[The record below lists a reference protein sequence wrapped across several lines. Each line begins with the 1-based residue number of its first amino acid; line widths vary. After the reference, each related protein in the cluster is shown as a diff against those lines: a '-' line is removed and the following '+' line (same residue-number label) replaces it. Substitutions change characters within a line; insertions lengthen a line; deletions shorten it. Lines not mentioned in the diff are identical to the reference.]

1 MHPAPMVYH
10 GTIMPLHTCP
20 SCIIAAALL
29 VVLFVSFTGC
39 VSEPAAPPSAPGPAD
54 PPTLIRA
61 DFQPGE
67 ITRLAA
73 EAREQ
78 ANASIVAIGTL
89 PADKRT
95 FDNTFLAFETA
106 MADYTDAVTPLTF
119 MGYVHPDPVIAA
131 EGMEIEESAALF
143 VNDIYTRRELY
154 TALKDGTPRTPEET
168 RLYDLTIRE
177 FTKNGMGLPDD
188 RLAKV
193 RQMNNELSVLESRFS
208 ANLNNDDSVLA
219 FTEAELAG
227 VPAETIAAFA
237 RNPDGSV
244 RVTTKYPD
252 YSAVMKYADSGD
264 TRRAM
269 FMAYNNRQAETNT
282 PLLEQAIVLRRA
294 IARELGYPTWADY
307 KTDGRMAKTSGN
319 VMDFVDTLKEPL
331 QEKVRAENAVLLRM
345 KQAGD
350 PSAKALDPWDVS
362 YLQEKLV
369 KEQYSYD
376 PNVVKEYFPV
386 DTTIRGIFGVYGDL
400 FGIEFEEVKGAPA
413 WSPDVQLFRVKNIS
427 DGATVGYLYLDLYPR
442 EGKYGHFAAFPLIT
456 GRMKNGERS
465 VPVMAIVGNFPAPAD
480 GKPGLLT
487 MDDIE
492 TVFHEGGH
500 AMHFLLTTAPYG
512 SLAGFNTE
520 LDFVET
526 PSQSLEEWAW
536 DPVVLSSLSGHYTS
550 TSQKIPPG
558 LLDRVIAAR
567 DAGAGYYYSRQLAN
581 TYVDMTFHTA
591 DGPVDVTNESR
602 RIYAEMTGIPQ
613 PEGIHHPASF
623 GHLMGGYDAGY
634 YGYLWSKVY
643 AMEITGEFK
652 HDGMTN
658 QTTGMR
664 YRQEILSRG
673 NMEDG
678 DVLLHNFLGREPGP
692 AAFYERLGIRQG

>member
-1 MHPAPMVYH
+1 
-10 GTIMPLHTCP
+10 MPLQTCP
-20 SCIIAAALL
+20 SCIVAAAIL
-29 VVLFVSFTGC
+29 VILFVSFTGC
-39 VSEPAAPPSAPGPAD
+39 LQESAAPTPASGTAAPPA
-54 PPTLIRA
+54 LIRS
-61 DFQPGE
+61 DYQPGE
-67 ITRLAA
+67 ITRLTG

-78 ANASIVAIGTL
+78 ANASLTAIATI
-89 PADKRT
+89 PAGQRT
-95 FDNTFLAFETA
+95 FKNTVLAFDTV
-106 MADYTDAVTPLTF
+106 MTDYSDATTPLTF
-119 MGYVHPDPVIAA
+119 MGYVHLNKEIAREAMAA
-131 EGMEIEESAALF
+131 EEASAIF
-143 VNDIYTRRELY
+143 GNDIFTRRDLY
-154 TALKDGTPRTPEET
+154 NALKDGTPSNSEES
-168 RLYDLTIRE
+168 RLYDITIRE
-177 FTKNGMGLPDD
+177 FTKNGMNLPDD

-193 RQMNNELSVLESRFS
+193 RQMNDELSALESRFS
-208 ANLNNDDSVLA
+208 ANLNNEDSFLI
-219 FTEAELAG
+219 FTETELAG

-237 RNPDGSV
+237 KNPDGKY

-252 YSAVMKYADSGD
+252 YVAVIQYADNST
-264 TRRAM
+264 TRQAM

-282 PLLEQAIVLRRA
+282 PLLEQALILRQS

-307 KTDGRMAKTSGN
+307 KTDGRMAKNSEN
-319 VMDFVDTLKEPL
+319 VRVFIDTLKAPL
-331 QEKVRAENAVLLRM
+331 HEKVLAENAVMLRM
-345 KQAGD
+345 KQEQD
-350 PSAKALDPWDVS
+350 SSATALDAWDVS

-369 KEQYSYD
+369 REQYSYD

-386 DTTIRGIFGVYGDL
+386 DTTIHGIFGVYGEL

-413 WSPDVQLFRVKNIS
+413 WSPDVQLFRVTNTS
-427 DGATVGYLYLDLYPR
+427 DGVTVGYLYLDLYPR

-456 GRMKNGERS
+456 SRMKDGARS
-465 VPVMAIVGNFPAPAD
+465 VPVMAIVGNFPAPAE

-487 MDDIE
+487 MWDIE

-512 SLAGFNTE
+512 SLGGFNTE

-536 DPVVLSSLSGHYTS
+536 DPAVLSSLSGHYANS
-550 TSQKIPPG
+550 SQKIPPE
-558 LLDRVIAAR
+558 LLDRIIAAR
-567 DAGAGYYYSRQLAN
+567 DVGAGHYYARQVAN
-581 TYVDMTFHTA
+581 TIEDTTFHTA

-623 GHLMGGYDAGY
+623 SHLMGGYDAGY

-652 HDGMTN
+652 RDGMTN

-664 YRQEILSRG
+664 YRQEILSKG
-673 NMEDG
+673 NMQDG
-678 DVLLHNFLGREPGP
+678 GVLLFNFLGREPGP
-692 AAFYERLGIRQG
+692 GAFYERLGIRQE

>member
-1 MHPAPMVYH
+1 MVYH
-10 GTIMPLHTCP
+10 GTTMSLFTRPSSLIVVPLV
-20 SCIIAAALL
+20 IVI
-29 VVLFVSFTGC
+29 FVTFTGC
-39 VSEPAAPPSAPGPAD
+39 VSEPAAPPSAPGPAT
-54 PPTLIRA
+54 PPALIRS
-61 DFQPGE
+61 DYQPGE

-78 ANASIVAIGTL
+78 ANASFVAIATL

-95 FDNTFLAFETA
+95 FDNTVLAFDTA
-106 MADYTDAVTPLTF
+106 MADYQAAVTPPTF

-131 EGMEIEESAALF
+131 EGMTVEESVALF
-143 VNDIYTRRELY
+143 VNDIYTRRELFN
-154 TALKDGTPRTPEET
+154 ALKDGTPQTTEET
-168 RLYDLTIRE
+168 RLYNLTIRD
-177 FTKNGMGLPDD
+177 FTKNGMDLPDD

-208 ANLNNDDSVLA
+208 ANLNNDDSALA
-219 FTEAELAG
+219 LTEAELTG
-227 VPAETIAAFA
+227 VPAATIAGFA
-237 RNPDGSV
+237 KNSDGTL

-252 YSAVMKYADSGD
+252 YVAVMKYADKSA
-264 TRRAM
+264 TRQVM

-282 PLLEQAIVLRRA
+282 PLLEQAIVLRQS
-294 IARELGYPTWADY
+294 IACELGYPTWADY
-307 KTDGRMAKTSGN
+307 KTDGRMAKNSRN
-319 VMDFVDTLKEPL
+319 VIDFVDTLKEPL
-331 QEKVRAENAVLLRM
+331 QGKVRAENVVLLRM
-345 KQAGD
+345 KQAKD
-350 PSAKALDPWDVS
+350 PSATALDPWDVS

-376 PNVVKEYFPV
+376 PNVVMEYFPV
-386 DTTIRGIFGVYGDL
+386 DTTIRGIFGVYGKL
-400 FGIEFEEVKGAPA
+400 FGIGFEEVKDSTV

-442 EGKYGHFAAFPLIT
+442 EGKYGHFAAFSLIS
-456 GRMKNGERS
+456 GRMKNGARLA
-465 VPVMAIVGNFPAPAD
+465 PVMAIVGNFPAPAD

-536 DPVVLSSLSGHYTS
+536 DPAVLSSLSGHYTN
-550 TSQKIPPG
+550 TSQKIQPE

-567 DAGAGYYYSRQLAN
+567 DVGAGHYYGRLVAN
-581 TYVDMTFHTA
+581 TLVDMEYHTTE
-591 DGPVDVTNESR
+591 GPVDVTNVSR
-602 RIYAEMTGIPQ
+602 GIYAEMTGIPQ

-623 GHLMGGYDAGY
+623 SHLMGGYDAGY

-678 DVLLHNFLGREPGP
+678 DVLLHNFLGREPGTG
-692 AAFYERLGIRQG
+692 AFYERLGISQK

>member
-1 MHPAPMVYH
+1 MS
-10 GTIMPLHTCP
+10 LHTCP
-20 SCIIAAALL
+20 SCIIAAVLL
-29 VVLFVSFTGC
+29 VLLFVSFTGC
-39 VSEPAAPPSAPGPAD
+39 VSEPAAPPSAPGPAS
-54 PPTLIRA
+54 PPALIRS
-61 DFQPGE
+61 DYQPGE

-73 EAREQ
+73 EAREE
-78 ANASIVAIGTL
+78 ANASLVAIVML

-95 FDNTFLAFETA
+95 FDNTVLAFETA
-106 MADYTDAVTPLTF
+106 LADYSDAVTPLTF

-131 EGMEIEESAALF
+131 EGMEIEESVALF

-154 TALKDGTPRTPEET
+154 NALKDGTPQTPDET
-168 RLYDLTIRE
+168 RLYNLTIRD
-177 FTKNGMGLPDD
+177 FTRNGMGLPDD

-208 ANLNNDDSVLA
+208 ANLNNDDSSLA

-227 VPAETIAAFA
+227 VPAATIAGFA
-237 RNPDGSV
+237 KNSDGTL

-252 YSAVMKYADSGD
+252 YIAVMKYADKSA
-264 TRRAM
+264 TRQAM
-269 FMAYNNRQAETNT
+269 FMAYNNRQAEANT
-282 PLLEQAIVLRRA
+282 PLLEQAIVLRQS

-307 KTDGRMAKTSGN
+307 KTNGRMAKNSRN
-319 VMDFVDTLKEPL
+319 VIDFVDTLKEPL
-331 QEKVRAENAVLLRM
+331 QEKVRAENVVLLRM
-345 KQAGD
+345 KQAGV
-350 PSAKALDPWDVS
+350 PSATTLDPWDVS
-362 YLQEKLV
+362 YLQEKLI

-386 DTTIRGIFGVYGDL
+386 DTTIRGIFDVYGEL
-400 FGIEFEEVKGAPA
+400 FGIGFEEVRDSTV
-413 WSPDVQLFRVKNIS
+413 WSPGVQLFRVKNIS

-456 GRMKNGERS
+456 GRMKDGARLA
-465 VPVMAIVGNFPAPAD
+465 PVMAIVGNFPAPAESR
-480 GKPGLLT
+480 PGLMT
-487 MDDIE
+487 MWDIE

-550 TSQKIPPG
+550 TSQKIPPE

-567 DAGAGYYYSRQLAN
+567 DVGAGHYYGRLVAN
-581 TYVDMTFHTA
+581 TIEDMTFHTA
-591 DGPVDVTNESR
+591 KGPVDVTNASR
-602 RIYAEMTGIPQ
+602 RIYGEITGIPQ

-678 DVLLHNFLGREPGP
+678 DVLLINFLGREPGTG
-692 AAFYERLGIRQG
+692 ALYERLGITQK

>member
-1 MHPAPMVYH
+1 MVYH
-10 GTIMPLHTCP
+10 GTIMPLQITP
-20 SCIIAAALL
+20 SCIVAAAIL
-29 VVLFVSFTGC
+29 VLLFVTFTGC
-39 VSEPAAPPSAPGPAD
+39 VQEGASPAPAPGPAAPPA
-54 PPTLIRA
+54 LIRS
-61 DFQPGE
+61 DYQPGE
-67 ITRLAA
+67 ITKLAG

-78 ANASIVAIGTL
+78 ANASLTAIAAI
-89 PADKRT
+89 PAGQRT
-95 FDNTFLAFETA
+95 FKNTVLAFDTV
-106 MADYTDAVTPLTF
+106 MTDYSDVITPLTF
-119 MGYVHPDPVIAA
+119 MGYVHLNKEIALEAMAA
-131 EGMEIEESAALF
+131 EEASAIF
-143 VNDIYTRRELY
+143 GNDIFTRRDLY
-154 TALKDGTPRTPEET
+154 NALKDGTPSNSEES
-168 RLYDLTIRE
+168 RLYDITIRE
-177 FTKNGMGLPDD
+177 FTKNGMNLPDN

-193 RQMNNELSVLESRFS
+193 RQMNDELSALESRFS
-208 ANLNNDDSVLA
+208 ANLNNEDTVLT
-219 FTEAELAG
+219 FTETELSG

-237 RNPDGSV
+237 KNPDGKY

-252 YSAVMKYADSGD
+252 YIAVIEYADNST
-264 TRRAM
+264 TRQAM

-282 PLLEQAIVLRRA
+282 PLLEQALLLRQS

-307 KTDGRMAKTSGN
+307 KTDGRMAKNSKN
-319 VMDFVDTLKEPL
+319 VMDFVDTLKAPL
-331 QEKVRAENAVLLRM
+331 HEKVLAENAVLLRM
-345 KQAGD
+345 KQDQD
-350 PSAKALDPWDVS
+350 PSATALDAWDVS

-369 KEQYSYD
+369 REQYSYD

-386 DTTIRGIFGVYGDL
+386 DTTIHGIFGVYGEL

-413 WSPDVQLFRVKNIS
+413 WSPDVQLFCVKNTS
-427 DGATVGYLYLDLYPR
+427 DGATVGYMYLDLYPR

-456 GRMKNGERS
+456 SRMKDNSRS
-465 VPVMAIVGNFPAPAD
+465 VPVMAIVGNFPAPAE

-487 MDDIE
+487 MWDIE

-512 SLAGFNTE
+512 SLGGFNTE

-536 DPVVLSSLSGHYTS
+536 DPAVLSSLSGHYANS
-550 TSQKIPPG
+550 SQKIPPE
-558 LLDRVIAAR
+558 LLDRIIAAR
-567 DAGAGYYYSRQLAN
+567 DVGAGHYYARQVAN
-581 TYVDMTFHTA
+581 TIEDMTFHTA

-623 GHLMGGYDAGY
+623 SHLMGGYDAGY

-652 HDGMTN
+652 RDGMTN

-664 YRQEILSRG
+664 YRQEILSQG
-673 NMEDG
+673 NMQDG
-678 DVLLHNFLGREPGP
+678 GVLLFNFLGREPGP
-692 AAFYERLGIRQG
+692 GAFYERLGIRQE

>member
-1 MHPAPMVYH
+1 LIQNPWCLKR
-10 GTIMPLHTCP
+10 TIKPLHFCP
-20 SCIIAAALL
+20 SCIVATAIL
-29 VVLFVSFTGC
+29 VLLFVSFTGC
-39 VSEPAAPPSAPGPAD
+39 VQESPAPVPPDPAA

-61 DFQPGE
+61 DYQPGE
-67 ITRLAA
+67 ITKLAG
-73 EAREQ
+73 EARDQ
-78 ANASIVAIGTL
+78 ANASFVAIATR
-89 PADKRT
+89 PAGQRT
-95 FDNTFLAFETA
+95 FDNTVLAFETA
-106 MADYTDAVTPLTF
+106 MADYSDAVTPLTF
-119 MGYVHPDPVIAA
+119 MGYVHPDPAIAA
-131 EGMEIEESAALF
+131 EGMAIEESVSLF
-143 VNDIYTRRELY
+143 ANDIYTRRDLY
-154 TALKDGTPRTPEET
+154 NALRDATPRSPEET

-177 FTKNGMGLPDD
+177 FTKNGMNLPDD

-208 ANLNNDDSVLA
+208 ANLNNDDSALS

-227 VPAETIAAFA
+227 VPGETIAAFA
-237 RNPDGSV
+237 KNPDGTR

-252 YSAVMKYADSGD
+252 YIAVMKYADRSA
-264 TRRAM
+264 TRQAM

-282 PLLEQAIVLRRA
+282 PLLEQAIVLRQS
-294 IARELGYPTWADY
+294 IAHELGYPTWADY
-307 KTDGRMAKTSGN
+307 KTDGRMAKNSRN
-319 VMDFVDTLKEPL
+319 VMDFVDTIKSPL
-331 QEKVRAENAVLLRM
+331 QEKIRSENTVLLSM
-345 KQAGD
+345 KQETD
-350 PSAKALDPWDVS
+350 PSATALDPWDVS
-362 YLQEKLV
+362 FLQEKLA

-376 PNVVKEYFPV
+376 PNVVKEYFPA
-386 DTTIRGIFGVYGDL
+386 DTTIKGIFGVYGEL
-400 FGIEFEEVKGAPA
+400 FGIGFEEVKGATV
-413 WSPDVQLFRVKNIS
+413 WSSGVQLFRVKNIT

-456 GRMKNGERS
+456 GRMKNNARS

-487 MDDIE
+487 MFDIE

-520 LDFVET
+520 MDFVET

-536 DPVVLSSLSGHYTS
+536 DPVVLSSLSGHYTN
-550 TSQKIPPG
+550 TSQKIPPE

-567 DAGAGYYYSRQLAN
+567 DVGAGHYYGRQLAN
-581 TYVDMTFHTA
+581 TYEDMTFHMA
-591 DGPVDVTNESR
+591 EGPVDVTNDSR

-643 AMEITGEFK
+643 AMEITSEFK

-658 QTTGMR
+658 KTTGMR

-692 AAFYERLGIRQG
+692 AAFYSRLGIRQE